1 MMFDISIHCDMIT
14 TIKLIN
20 ISITSYVS
28 FFVCVARILTLS
40 RFHLYN
46 TVLLTRVVILYIRS
60 PELTHPS

>member
-46 TVLLTRVVILYIRS
+46 TVLLS
-60 PELTHPS
+60 SHPVH

>member
-1 MMFDISIHCDMIT
+1 MFDMSIHCDMIT

-20 ISITSYVS
+20 ISITSYFS
-28 FFVCVARILTLS
+28 FFVCVSRILTLS